1 VFLHGRLSFLW
12 ELLRYS
18 VRAGE
23 KEQQFCRFDEQQ
35 AA

>member
-1 VFLHGRLSFLW
+1 VGGLW
-12 ELLRYS
+12 FHA

-23 KEQQFCRFDEQQ
+23 KEQRFCRFDEQQ